1 MMNNISHGS
10 QEHKNI
16 FKDDKMELTGPE
28 LASHCTVP
36 GALSNI
42 LLLSLPMFSML
53 ISSKPLLNYFLFSE
67 PSFLDHSKSSSTH

>member
-42 LLLSLPMFSML
+42 L
-53 ISSKPLLNYFLFSE
+53 
-67 PSFLDHSKSSSTH
+67 